1 LALLKHHE
9 REAMTGDVFVWNSV
23 PAAVLHGDSGLVSDG
38 LETHNDIES
47 NETGRPEGRPA

>member
-47 NETGRPEGRPA
+47 NKTGRPEGRPA